1 MNHWTEDD
9 ITQWLYG
16 LRTDAAHLEACPA
29 CRAQVDAAQQRRR
42 QVLCAPQVTADFLAA
57 QRRTIYARLERPR
70 SPFTSWL
77 PLWNARWT
85 ASVAMA
91 LGLGILGVNLS
102 RTPAPPSPSP
112 LVNASDARLYSDLVA
127 IDQSAEPRAIRPIKS
142 LFEE

>member
-1 MNHWTEDD
+1 MNHWTEED

-16 LRTDAAHLEACPA
+16 LRTDAGHLEGCPA

-42 QVLCAPQVTADFLAA
+42 QVLRAPQVPGDFLAA
-57 QRRTIYARLERPR
+57 QRRNIYARLERPR

-91 LGLGILGVNLS
+91 LALAILGANLS
-102 RTPAPPSPSP
+102 RTPAPPSP

-127 IDQSAEPRAIRPIKS
+127 IDQSSEPRAIKPIES